1 VYASACIRAGQ
12 SILSLTCGAC
22 DQARRVVLLSNRSSR
37 TMNRLFGTA
46 KPQAPKPTLQ
56 DTTVT
61 MERRLGSLDQKI
73 MEKDKELAR
82 YTGQM
87 SKMKP
92 GPAKQ
97 SVHKRAMMVLKQKKM
112 YESQKEKTMAQ
123 QFNIEQIAC
132 AQESLETTVETVRA
146 WKAANMVLTDQI
158 NQINV
163 NEVDDLQDDMVDL
176 LEQAEEIQSAMG
188 ASYNTDHVDEADL
201 EAELAAMEDD
211 PSLFSDRA
219 GLADYSTDYLDLP
232 ATSSEP
238 LAVPDQPVEEERMT
252 PSAQALS

>member
-1 VYASACIRAGQ
+1 MGT
-12 SILSLTCGAC
+12 LEK
-22 DQARRVVLLSNRSSR
+22 ARRVVLLSNRSSR
-37 TMNRLFGTA
+37 TMSRLFGTA

-232 ATSSEP
+232 VTSSEP
-238 LAVPDQPVEEERMT
+238 LAFPISPWKKNE
-252 PSAQALS
+252 